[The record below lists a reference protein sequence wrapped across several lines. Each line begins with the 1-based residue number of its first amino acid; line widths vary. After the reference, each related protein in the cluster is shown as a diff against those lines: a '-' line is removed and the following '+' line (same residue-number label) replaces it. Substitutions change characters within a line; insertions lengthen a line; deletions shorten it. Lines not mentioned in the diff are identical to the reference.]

1 MLSGFRCVLICAS
14 QVVEWR
20 FYQFVANAASIPY
33 VRELGHPLA
42 FASADRKSLADN
54 GAGL

>member
-1 MLSGFRCVLICAS
+1 MLSNFRCALICAS